1 MLVNVRFNHVHVAT
15 LLAVLSVVLLTATA
29 PDMGLTWDEPTY
41 IVAAERYMAWF
52 GELFTNPAYALSPQ
66 GVTTYWTFNNE
77 HPPMDKVCP
86 AWSGWGLAIYSTT

>member
-1 MLVNVRFNHVHVAT
+1 MLVNARFNHVHVAA

-52 GELFTNPAYALSPQ
+52 GELFTNPAYALS
-66 GVTTYWTFNNE
+66 TYLKTHFFRSE
-77 HPPMDKVCP
+77 SRFHLKTRIM
-86 AWSGWGLAIYSTT
+86 